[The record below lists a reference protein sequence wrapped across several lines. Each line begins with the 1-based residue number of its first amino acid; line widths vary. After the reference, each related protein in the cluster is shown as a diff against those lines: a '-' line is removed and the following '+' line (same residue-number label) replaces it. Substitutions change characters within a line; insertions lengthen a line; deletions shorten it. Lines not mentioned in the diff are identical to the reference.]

1 MLSKL
6 EQAKEK
12 WGGVSRTIDN
22 WLKARQQLLV
32 RYCELAGLSD
42 NNSALPDAKEISE
55 FCTLMMDY
63 CSAGHFGIY
72 DKLTDTDDQAQSL
85 KDRYYPQ
92 IADTTDKI
100 LAFSDHFSDTFSNQQ
115 ASSFDNELAVLGEV
129 LEERFGLEDE
139 LITHMYQR
147 LDKMSDK
154 PRD

>member
-1 MLSKL
+1 MLNKL

-12 WGGVSRTIDN
+12 WGGASGIIDN

-42 NNSALPDAKEISE
+42 KNSALPDAQEISE

-72 DKLTDTDDQAQSL
+72 DQLTNTDDQAQSL
-85 KDRYYPQ
+85 KERYYPQ
-92 IADTTDKI
+92 IARTTDKI
-100 LAFSDHFSDTFSNQQ
+100 LAFSDHYSDSFSTQQ
-115 ASSFDNELAVLGEV
+115 ASSFDNELASLGEV
-129 LEERFGLEDE
+129 IEERLALEDE

-147 LDKMSDK
+147 LDKLSDG